1 MNKTYQVKAK
11 DNLQVE
17 VHTWTKGEV
26 YEVVEK
32 SDYMTLA
39 SNQGCLNYVLTIKE
53 QVLGEF
59 EVLEG
64 QQ

>member
-11 DNLQVE
+11 DDLQVD

-39 SNQGCLNYVLTIKE
+39 SDQGSLNYFLTVKE
-53 QVLGEF
+53 KVFGEF

-64 QQ
+64 QG

>member
-11 DNLQVE
+11 DDLQVD

-32 SDYMTLA
+32 SDYLTLA
-39 SNQGCLNYVLTIKE
+39 SDQGALNYYLRVKK

-59 EVLEG
+59 EVLEV

>member
-11 DNLQVE
+11 DDLRVD
-17 VHTWTKGEV
+17 VHTWMKGEV

-39 SNQGCLNYVLTIKE
+39 SDQGALNYYLTVKS

-59 EVLEG
+59 EVLEV
-64 QQ
+64 QR